1 MIGIASRTTGW
12 ANPGR
17 RRRRMTSASV
27 APRAARTPPGT
38 QSSGAEPDSG
48 AWCSRIVAP
57 DIGWTARSAG
67 RGSAGASDTR
77 RWSAAA
83 TVCPPPTSAADADRR
98 PLCAWTAFGAV
109 ETRRA
114 GSRATCARADR
125 VRPAAPA
132 TWIEGEPTAST
143 SAARAAVGT
152 LWIGTVRKR
161 VTEPP
166 TEARGGRPETVKPE
180 GGSACVRACTG
191 TSARAGSGAGGMSAV
206 GEGFT
211 GTGSACAA
219 TSGAFAASGA
229 GDGVTGGGAGAAAA
243 GAAVE
248 CGFGAA
254 AGVDGVGEGA

>member
-17 RRRRMTSASV
+17 RRRRTTIASV
-27 APRAARTPPGT
+27 APSAARTPAGT
-38 QSSGAEPDSG
+38 QGSGADTDSG
-48 AWCSRIVAP
+48 VWCSGIVAP

-67 RGSAGASDTR
+67 RGSASASDAR
-77 RWSAAA
+77 RSSAATA
-83 TVCPPPTSAADADRR
+83 FPPPISAADADRG
-98 PLCAWTAFGAV
+98 PLCAWNTFGAA

-114 GSRATCARADR
+114 GSRAACTRADR
-125 VRPAAPA
+125 VRLAAAA
-132 TWIEGEPTAST
+132 TWADGESTAST

-152 LWIGTVRKR
+152 LWIGTVRRR
-161 VTEPP
+161 VIEPA
-166 TEARGGRPETVKPE
+166 TEARGGRPATVKSE
-180 GGSACVRACTG
+180 GGSPCVRACTG
-191 TSARAGSGAGGMSAV
+191 TSAWAGSGAGDVSAV
-206 GEGFT
+206 DEGSI

-219 TSGAFAASGA
+219 TSNAFAASGA

-254 AGVDGVGEGA
+254 AGAGGVDEGA